1 MYTLHIK
8 SKSLLQVLDDVD
20 DLKSKVRQLAVAVK
34 QAKHLVVYTG
44 AGISTVRFASL
55 HYSNFT
61 FIYFYATFHAKSG

>member
-1 MYTLHIK
+1 MYFLHLK

-44 AGISTVRFASL
+44 AGISTVQFASL
-55 HYSNFT
+55 HYLKLNFI
-61 FIYFYATFHAKSG
+61 FLYGAFYS